1 MNRDRLTALAGLVLL
16 AGVFVS
22 IQISGPDGP
31 AGPVLLGVRGEFLLF
46 ALTLL
51 GVALLHHHTLAVALT
66 GLGAI
71 LFFKFAFVGNF
82 HLVEHLRHEWEVLL
96 NLLGLLLGF
105 ALLAKH
111 FAESR
116 VPDILPRFLPEGW
129 KGGFVLLA
137 LVFVLSAFL
146 DNIAAAM
153 IGGTMAMVVFK
164 GRVGIGYL
172 AAIVAASN
180 AGGSGSVVGDTTTT
194 MMWIDGVAAI
204 DVTHAYAAAVPA
216 LVISGLIAARQQHR
230 FQPIQRDELGHHQV
244 DWTKLLVV
252 VLILA
257 GAILTNFALDFPAVG
272 VWAAILV
279 GATFTKTAWSE
290 LPGALKGSVFLLSL
304 VMCASMMPVEAL
316 PLASWQTAFGLGFVS
331 AVFDNIPLTKLAL
344 NQGGYDWGV
353 LAYSVGYGGSMI
365 WFGSSAGVALSN
377 MYPQAKSVGSW
388 LKEGWHVILAYI
400 VGFFILLYTV
410 GWEPHAPHKEGRGMP
425 AAPMT
430 GQADGH

>member
-146 DNIAAAM
+146 DTIAAAM
-153 IGGTMAMVVFK
+153 IGGTMAMVVFR